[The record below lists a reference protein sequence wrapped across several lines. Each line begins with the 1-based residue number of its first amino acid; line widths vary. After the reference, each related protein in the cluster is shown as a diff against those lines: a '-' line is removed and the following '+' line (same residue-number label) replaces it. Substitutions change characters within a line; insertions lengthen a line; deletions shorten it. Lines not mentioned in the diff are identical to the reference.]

1 MGGLVKPEEVGIQ
14 YAMLSSSHRFS
25 DRMKLLSLTTSMRF
39 VKYFLLS
46 RFYLTFS
53 KLIIT
58 QEFARSGRRGY
69 GDGKSILLD
78 VRVVLLNTM
87 VFRFDGWFSHRTS
100 SCLELWEPR
109 N

>member
-1 MGGLVKPEEVGIQ
+1 
-14 YAMLSSSHRFS
+14 
-25 DRMKLLSLTTSMRF
+25 MRF
-39 VKYFLLS
+39 VKYLFLNQ
-46 RFYLTFS
+46 FYLTFS

-78 VRVVLLNTM
+78 AGMALLTTSVL
-87 VFRFDGWFSHRTS
+87 RFNGWFSYRTS